1 MTRPRAAKICCRC
14 RGSWRF
20 GFNWPEGYVCR
31 SCTTRATRVRGI
43 CPGCSTD
50 RLLVGRDDAGKD
62 ICVDCAGITTCFR
75 CDQCGN
81 EGGTWYSRTCV
92 SCSLARRLRTV
103 MDDGTGQVAPALVP
117 LFDRLCAMPN
127 PMAAMT
133 WLNKPAV
140 RQRLAALA
148 QGTTPL
154 THAGVDTLTGSQARE
169 FLRELLVEVGLLPGR
184 DKYLAAF
191 ESWTHHRLTT
201 IDDPAAAGEIE
212 RYLSWRQA
220 RVLRI
225 RAAAGR
231 LPAQAA
237 NTARDQTDAAVRFLC
252 FLRLERGHSLGE
264 LTQADV
270 DEWFS
275 TASNPQG
282 ARDFIIFAIKRRRC
296 PRVEIPERAR
306 QSSPGA
312 APERLAA
319 ITHTL
324 LTDETIDLADRVAGL
339 LVVLL
344 AQPFSRIC
352 ALETHHVVEDG
363 DELALSIGVDPFPV
377 PDALAVL
384 LRRLI
389 DHRPSTATTY
399 LFPGGRPGAH
409 LTAAMLSQRL
419 NRLGI
424 TRLERQGALSRL
436 VAEVPSAIVARA
448 TGYSLEG
455 SARRSAQ
462 GGTEWGTYVA
472 LKAGGRR

>member
-1 MTRPRAAKICCRC
+1 MTRPRAAKRC
-14 RGSWRF
+14 VRCLGNWRF
-20 GFNWPEGYVCR
+20 GINWPEGYVCR
-31 SCTTRATRVRGI
+31 SCITRAVKIWGR
-43 CPGCSTD
+43 CPGCGAD
-50 RLLVGRDDAGKD
+50 RLLVGRDDDARP
-62 ICVDCAGITTCFR
+62 ICVDCAGISTCFR

-103 MDDGTGQVAPALVP
+103 MDDGTGEVALALVP

-127 PMAAMT
+127 PMAPMT

-140 RQRLAALA
+140 RQRLASLA

-201 IDDPAAAGEIE
+201 IDDAAAAGEIE

-237 NTARDQTDAAVRFLC
+237 NTARDQTDAAVRFLG
-252 FLRLERGHSLGE
+252 FLRLERGHSLGD

-306 QSSPGA
+306 QSSTGS
-312 APERLAA
+312 APERLAT

-352 ALETHHVVEDG
+352 ALETHHVVEEG
-363 DELALSIGVDPFPV
+363 GRTRSQHRGRSV
-377 PDALAVL
+377 PDPRCAGHPPAPP
-384 LRRLI
+384 
-389 DHRPSTATTY
+389 HRPSTEHRHH
-399 LFPGGRPGAH
+399 LPVPGRPPGGTSHRSHALPAAQPTRHHAPRTARRLQSTRRRGPIGDRGPGH
-409 LTAAMLSQRL
+409 RVLPRG
-419 NRLGI
+419 LGQ
-424 TRLERQGALSRL
+424 TL
-436 VAEVPSAIVARA
+436 
-448 TGYSLEG
+448 
-455 SARRSAQ
+455 SARWNRV
-462 GGTEWGTYVA
+462 GN
-472 LKAGGRR
+472 LRRAEDG